1 MELEMPYSPPAIE
14 AFMITLPNME
24 CNSIRRNY
32 KQQNYYSDVAMCWLM
47 HPY

>member
-1 MELEMPYSPPAIE
+1 MELEMPYPPAIK

-24 CNSIRRNY
+24 CNSIQRNY
-32 KQQNYYSDVAMCWLM
+32 KQQNYSDVAMCWLM